1 MGALSPHPLFS
12 TTFFMQVN
20 QILMNFRGQPL
31 WMNTDDGKG
40 RTLVLGSG
48 NFMCFALAPLK
59 LIWGD
64 YRALRVCI
72 CLCV

>member
-1 MGALSPHPLFS
+1 
-12 TTFFMQVN
+12 MQVN

-48 NFMCFALAPLK
+48 NFMCFCLGTFGVDMGRLQS
-59 LIWGD
+59 LEGVH
-64 YRALRVCI
+64 LFVC
-72 CLCV
+72 LTANDPKAHT